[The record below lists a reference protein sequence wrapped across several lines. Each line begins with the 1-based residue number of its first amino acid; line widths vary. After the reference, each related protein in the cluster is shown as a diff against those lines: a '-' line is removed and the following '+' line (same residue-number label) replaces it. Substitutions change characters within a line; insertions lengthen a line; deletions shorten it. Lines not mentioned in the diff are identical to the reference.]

1 MSKIIVISGKSGH
14 GKDEAAKHIVE
25 KLTEQG
31 LKCITLHFADLVKF
45 FCTQVYGWNGEK
57 DIKGRT
63 LLQHVG
69 TDTVRAC
76 YPDYWAE
83 VVSKFLAATAADY
96 DVALVPD
103 ARFPNEIEVMD
114 RHNNN
119 VIVLRVKRYNQDGS
133 KYLNPKMTDLQH
145 KHPSETSLD
154 FSKFD
159 CVIENHSLED
169 FHHRLDEFLEDID
182 FS

>member
-14 GKDEAAKHIVE
+14 GKDEAANYIK
-25 KLTEQG
+25 KRLTARG
-31 LKCITLHFADLVKF
+31 LHCVILHFADLVKF
-45 FCTQVYGWNGEK
+45 FCREVYNWDGIK

-83 VVSKFLAATAADY
+83 VVSQFLAATAADY
-96 DVALVPD
+96 DVAIVPD

-114 RHNNN
+114 KHNSS
-119 VIVLRVKRYNQDGS
+119 VFTLRVKRFNQDGS

-169 FHHRLDEFLEDID
+169 FHKKLDELLESLD